1 MGLEDGTWV
10 VRLGQ
15 KYLDTHTALTNMALF
30 SGTWGRDGCGAGM
43 PLSLYLCDRHEDRD
57 CKISLGYTVILGHG
71 GAGRSVS
78 LRPAWLTAS
87 SRTARAA

>member
-1 MGLEDGTWV
+1 MELGLSGLAKSTLIRTQPSPTW
-10 VRLGQ
+10 R
-15 KYLDTHTALTNMALF
+15 YF